1 MKSVLFVIVASALIS
16 IVPFLITFDPECVP
30 YRGIMIYSIFTI
42 LMLFT
47 NVKDRLQNKKKK
59 AIAFAITYIL
69 VATISCI
76 DSQAIYTLL
85 KIDSILY
92 NLIPFVTTAI
102 GLLILKDTKAIP
114 LKYIN
119 LALFS
124 TLFLHL
130 AMSNTDIAQPILTFT
145 LIGLIR

>member
-1 MKSVLFVIVASALIS
+1 MRSILFVIVASALIS

-30 YRGIMIYSIFTI
+30 YRGIMIYSIFAI

-47 NVKDRLQNKKKK
+47 NIKERLQNKKKK

-92 NLIPFVTTAI
+92 DLIPFVTTAI
-102 GLLILKDTKAIP
+102 GLLILKDAKAIP
-114 LKYIN
+114 IRHIN

-145 LIGLIR
+145 LIGLIH

>member
-1 MKSVLFVIVASALIS
+1 MKSILFVIVASALIS
-16 IVPFLITFDPECVP
+16 IVPFLVTFNPECVP
-30 YRGIMIYSIFTI
+30 YRGIMIYSIFAI
-42 LMLFT
+42 LMFFT
-47 NVKDRLQNKKKK
+47 NIKERLQSKKKK

-69 VATISCI
+69 VASISCI

-85 KIDSILY
+85 EIKSVIY

-114 LKYIN
+114 LRHIN

-130 AMSNTDIAQPILTFT
+130 AMSNTDIAQPVLTFT
-145 LIGLIR
+145 LINSIK

>member
-1 MKSVLFVIVASALIS
+1 MKSILFVVVASALIS
-16 IVPFLITFDPECVP
+16 IVPFLVTFDPECVP
-30 YRGIMIYSIFTI
+30 YRGIMIYSIFAI
-42 LMLFT
+42 LMFFT
-47 NVKDRLQNKKKK
+47 NIKERLQSKKKK

-85 KIDSILY
+85 EIKSAIY
-92 NLIPFVTTAI
+92 NLIPFVITTI
-102 GLLILKDTKAIP
+102 GFLILKDTKAIP
-114 LKYIN
+114 LRQIN

-124 TLFLHL
+124 ILFLHL
-130 AMSNTDIAQPILTFT
+130 AMSNTDIAQPVLTFT

>member
-1 MKSVLFVIVASALIS
+1 MKSILFVIVASALIS
-16 IVPFLITFDPECVP
+16 IVPFLATFDPECVP
-30 YRGIMIYSIFTI
+30 YRGIMIYSIFAI
-42 LMLFT
+42 LMLST
-47 NVKDRLQNKKKK
+47 NIKERLQGKKKK

-85 KIDSILY
+85 RIDSILY
-92 NLIPFVTTAI
+92 DLIPFVTTAI
-102 GLLILKDTKAIP
+102 GLFILKDAKAIP
-114 LKYIN
+114 LRHIN

-130 AMSNTDIAQPILTFT
+130 AMSNTDIAQPVLTFT
-145 LIGLIR
+145 LIGLIH

>member
-1 MKSVLFVIVASALIS
+1 MKSILFVIVASALIS

-30 YRGIMIYSIFTI
+30 FRGIMIYSIFAI

-47 NVKDRLQNKKKK
+47 NIKERLQNKKKK

-92 NLIPFVTTAI
+92 DLIPFVTTAI
-102 GLLILKDTKAIP
+102 GLLILKDAKAIP
-114 LKYIN
+114 IRHIN

-145 LIGLIR
+145 LIGLIH

>member
-1 MKSVLFVIVASALIS
+1 MKSILFVIVASALIS
-16 IVPFLITFDPECVP
+16 IVPFLATFDPECVP
-30 YRGIMIYSIFTI
+30 YRGIMIYSIFAI
-42 LMLFT
+42 LMLST
-47 NVKDRLQNKKKK
+47 NIKERLQGKKKK

-92 NLIPFVTTAI
+92 DLIPFVTTAI
-102 GLLILKDTKAIP
+102 GLLILKDAKAIP
-114 LKYIN
+114 LRHIN

-145 LIGLIR
+145 LIGLIH